1 MKTVMTKSH
10 FLTLIALASLVVL
23 LPSSYAKESEL
34 DNDPP
39 YMEVDCD
46 TAGGPCSAENEV
58 FAELNLFAKT
68 SNRAAERVLTSDSYK
83 FFKKFREQGVPEG
96 PLRLALDYFEKNKAK
111 FPNQNFISIADYSQN
126 SRNKR
131 FYMLDMR
138 TGKVLKEQVSHGSG
152 KVNGVNHGDPNHD
165 GMLDR
170 CVHTNGSTR
179 NMTRPGFFKT
189 ANPYRSSQSFPLV
202 GKHKNNSYNGLRL
215 IGLEDRNK
223 DALDSGVVMHEAN
236 YNRKGNTMG
245 RSFGCPA
252 FAPGVA
258 KNIFPN
264 IMEGSLF
271 YAHAPQCN

>member
-1 MKTVMTKSH
+1 MKNLSQKAPYFSLFLFLLLTV
-10 FLTLIALASLVVL
+10 LTAEAR
-23 LPSSYAKESEL
+23 ESEL

-39 YMEVDCD
+39 YLEADCD
-46 TAGGPCSAENEV
+46 HDGGPCQKENLE
-58 FAELNLFAKT
+58 FAELNLFANT
-68 SNRAAERVLTSDSYK
+68 NNRAAERLMTSDTYK
-83 FFKKFREQGVPEG
+83 FFKKFRDQGVPEG
-96 PLRLALDYFEKNKAK
+96 PLRLALDYFEKNKAN
-111 FPNQNFISIADYSQN
+111 FENQNFISIADYSQN
-126 SRNKR
+126 YRNKR

-138 TGKVLKEQVSHGSG
+138 TGDVLKEQVSHGSG

-165 GMLDR
+165 GMLNR
-170 CVHTNGSTR
+170 CVHKNGSTR

-189 ANPYRSSQSFPLV
+189 ANPYRSSQSFPVV
-202 GKHKNNSYNGLRL
+202 GKHKNNQYNGLRL
-215 IGLEDRNK
+215 IGLEEKNK

-258 KNIFPN
+258 KNIFPK